1 MQNYNGSK
9 TGVPP
14 FTSNTSSLIS
24 QVQAL
29 IANMMN
35 NPASNDST
43 TLANLENL
51 ATQESAA
58 WAAYVASDTTTTT
71 SNPLLFIFLFVRIL
85 RNTIQRGWW

>member
-9 TGVPP
+9 SGVPP

-24 QVQAL
+24 QVQSL

-35 NPASNDST
+35 NPASNDSA

-51 ATQESAA
+51 ATQESAT
-58 WAAYVASDTTTTT
+58 WAAYVASDTTTTSTTTTTTTTPT
-71 SNPLLFIFLFVRIL
+71 SNSFLIHK
-85 RNTIQRGWW
+85 TS